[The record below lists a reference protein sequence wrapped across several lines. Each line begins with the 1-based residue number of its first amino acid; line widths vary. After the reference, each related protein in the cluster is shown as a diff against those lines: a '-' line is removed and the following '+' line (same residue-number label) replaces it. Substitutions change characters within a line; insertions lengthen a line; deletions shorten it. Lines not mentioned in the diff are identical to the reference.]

1 MYFSSDSHLREMEKM
16 MCKIPN
22 FRPREHGSRVFKR
35 DMEECIRR
43 QPPPDSYAEMLK
55 ITMSAIHYP
64 PFVERVDQYMKERE
78 RNAMNHYRSRK
89 HKEIF
94 EEAIIKKDKK
104 NYALISAIYL
114 MTADFKLWQ
123 VMQHH
128 TKRNEID
135 FEDVKLGNIQE
146 NGYTLYCAAKDLYH
160 GTKHLSI
167 SDLADRDLISSKIFA
182 VICNAMAIRRFGMKA
197 IQLAEGKVAE

>member
-1 MYFSSDSHLREMEKM
+1 MYFSDNSRLHEVERM
-16 MCKIPN
+16 MCRIPN
-22 FRPREHGSRVFKR
+22 VRPRGHGSRVLRK
-35 DMEECIRR
+35 DMEECIRS
-43 QPPPDSYAEMLK
+43 QPPPNSYEEMME
-55 ITMSAIHYP
+55 ITMEAIHYP
-64 PFVERVDQYMKERE
+64 PFVERINQYMKERK
-78 RNAMNHYRSRK
+78 NNTMNHYRSKK
-89 HKEIF
+89 HKEVF
-94 EEAIIKKDKK
+94 EEAVIKKDKK

-123 VMQHH
+123 VMKQH

-167 SDLADRDLISSKIFA
+167 SDLADRDLISAKMFA

-197 IQLAEGKVAE
+197 IQLAEGKAEE